1 MPDRQQLLSIYVN
14 DHLVGSSAGRD
25 LFRRAA
31 RGQRDTPRGPE
42 LARLA
47 REVDEDRDAQLEL
60 MRGLDVTPSRPRAI
74 AGRVAETLGRLKP
87 NGTLLRRSP
96 LSHLVE
102 LEALRVAVDGKTAGW
117 EALLAVVDE
126 EPRLSLSRLEQLR
139 ERAVDQAERLRIMH
153 LEAAVEALG
162 RP

>member
-1 MPDRQQLLSIYVN
+1 MPDRQELLSIYLN

-31 RGQRDTPRGPE
+31 RDQRDTPRGPE

-47 REVDEDRDAQLEL
+47 REVDEDREAQLAL
-60 MRGLDVTPSRPRAI
+60 MRDLDVAPSRPRAV

-96 LSHLVE
+96 LSDLVE
-102 LEALRVAVDGKTAGW
+102 LEAMRTAVTGKTAGW
-117 EALLAVVDE
+117 EALLAVADD
-126 EPRLSLSRLEQLR
+126 EPRLPRERLEELQA
-139 ERAVDQAERLRIMH
+139 RAVDQAERLRTLH
-153 LEAAVEALG
+153 LEAAADALG